1 MEDQAQKFQ
10 ESLFDHSLHSNLMDL
25 WTFRRFQEPF
35 LAVDSVDYEPGTHH
49 IYLKTG
55 QHSYCLYVDQPDTAL
70 SIAAQLSC
78 LRDKTSPLWQEIN
91 SADEASPWVS
101 LCTFFDTHSLVSEG
115 HHNAEVETALQAKR
129 IWECALS
136 TTNATFKDL
145 SKEQWNTITHNA
157 KLVLHDLDTNFETQ
171 KSLALLEDPFDINQ
185 CPNFYLA
192 LIKFEIDYL
201 RRASPLTLTAF
212 KWLLEYVI
220 ERDQVKNYMPDIT
233 SMQEAVGL
241 YDESDLAS
249 HLSLLANCLLR
260 SIDDSA
266 RRLKTAK
273 VDELKVT
280 NGLDFMRQIEVIT
293 RDTLD
298 LWGENK
304 YISSINRQGG
314 PSHPLT
320 TGPFIEQYHVTR
332 RFLEIIA
339 PQLHTRFSPRL
350 RQMFFQY
357 YSEESGHEAL
367 ESTTCESLGV
377 SLETLSKIKPLPLH
391 YAFVDMLT
399 WLALNDPISSFAS
412 IMAIEGVYGEPPKMS
427 MRLASAAEDKTSF
440 NEVIK
445 VHDDLNENLNHNS
458 ISRDLFEQIKS
469 VNIKQQQQTIRR
481 ILFLIELNHRAWT
494 DIEKFYGSQESLRV
508 NGLYNTLLNP
518 QTGIID

>member
-1 MEDQAQKFQ
+1 
-10 ESLFDHSLHSNLMDL
+10 MDL

-55 QHSYCLYVDQPDTAL
+55 QHSYCLYVDQPDTAS
-70 SIAAQLSC
+70 SIAAQLAS

-115 HHNAEVETALQAKR
+115 LHNAELETALLAKR
-129 IWECALS
+129 IWDCALS

-145 SKEQWNTITHNA
+145 SQDQLNTITHNA
-157 KLVLHDLDTNFETQ
+157 KLVLHELDTNSETQ
-171 KSLALLEDPFDINQ
+171 RSIAPSGDLFDINQ
-185 CPNFYLA
+185 YPNFYLA

-212 KWLLEYVI
+212 KWILDYII
-220 ERDQVKNYMPDIT
+220 ERDQGKNYIPDFT
-233 SMQEAVGL
+233 AMQEAAGL

-249 HLSLLANCLLR
+249 HLWLLANCLLR

-266 RRLKTAK
+266 RRLITAK
-273 VDELKVT
+273 VDELKIT
-280 NGLDFMRQIEVIT
+280 NGLDFMRQVEVIT
-293 RDTLD
+293 RDTID

-320 TGPFIEQYHVTR
+320 AGPFIEQYHVTR

-339 PQLHTRFSPRL
+339 PQLHTRFSPRI
-350 RQMFFQY
+350 RHMFFQY
-357 YSEESGHEAL
+357 YSEESGHESL

-377 SLETLSKIKPLPLH
+377 SLETLSRIKPLPLH

-427 MRLASAAEDKTSF
+427 MRLASAVKDKTSF
-440 NEVIK
+440 NEIIK
-445 VHDDLNENLNHNS
+445 EHDDLNENLNHNS
-458 ISRDLFEQIKS
+458 ISRDLFEQVKS
-469 VNIKQQQQTIRR
+469 ININQQYQTIRR
-481 ILFLIELNHRAWT
+481 ILFLIELNHRAWS
-494 DIEKFYGSQESLRV
+494 DIEKFYGSQETLRV
-508 NGLYNTLLNP
+508 NGLYGKLLNP
-518 QTGIID
+518 QTGLDD